1 MASPRAEP
9 ASRHSARISCRRII
23 RGAQRRHL
31 LLRVSRRPRRADS
44 LNKHVS
50 NRVHSVITF
59 EESAGDNRRWSGAIW
74 LIMAL
79 LDDDSGSWRV
89 GVLFSQ
95 SGVTSTIERTQ
106 LNATLLAIEEINA
119 SGGVL
124 GRPIEPVMYDP
135 ASDPKKFRAFAERL
149 FQVDR
154 IRLLFGCYMSSTR
167 KAVLPVVEAH
177 RGLLF
182 YPTLYEGFEY
192 SRHCI
197 YTGAAPNQNSLQLA
211 KFLLSAFG
219 NRFLFVGSNYVYPYE
234 SNRVMGDFVAQ
245 GKGKVLDEIYV
256 PLYPGPKDFDKVIAR
271 IKKTSPD
278 VIFSTV
284 VGTGTSTL
292 YRAYRAAGFDPARMP
307 IASLTTN
314 EAEVAEMGAE
324 AAEGHITA
332 APFFETLSSS
342 AARRFVTSFKEKYG
356 PDAPVTAGAEA
367 SYFQLHLAMRAV
379 AKCGSDDPE
388 QVLVNLRDAEFD
400 APQGRVRIDPENN
413 HTYLWPRIARLDRN
427 GRFQTV
433 WNPGVRVKPDPY
445 CVVQSLDDWSVDDLQ
460 LLHP

>member
-1 MASPRAEP
+1 MALSDVIRVGLLCSTSGSTALLEQ
-9 ASRHSARISCRRII
+9 SQW
-23 RGAQRRHL
+23 RGA
-31 LLRVSRRPRRADS
+31 S
-44 LNKHVS
+44 
-50 NRVHSVITF
+50 
-59 EESAGDNRRWSGAIW
+59 
-74 LIMAL
+74 
-79 LDDDSGSWRV
+79 
-89 GVLFSQ
+89 
-95 SGVTSTIERTQ
+95 
-106 LNATLLAIEEINA
+106 LAIEEINA
-119 SGGVL
+119 NGGVG
-124 GRPIEPVMYDP
+124 GRELVALHYDP
-135 ASDPKKFRAFAERL
+135 ASDPAAFRELAERL
-149 FQVDR
+149 ILQDGVNV
-154 IRLLFGCYMSSTR
+154 IFGGYTSTSR
-167 KAVLPVVEAH
+167 KAMLPVVEKH
-177 RGLLF
+177 NRLLI
-182 YPTLYEGFEY
+182 YSQQYEGFEY

-211 KFLLSAFG
+211 KFLLSAYG

-245 GKGKVLDEIYV
+245 GKGKVLDEIYI
-256 PLYPGPKDFDKVIAR
+256 PLYAAEKDFDKVINR

-284 VGTGTSTL
+284 VGAGTSTL
-292 YRAYRAAGFDPARMP
+292 YRAYRSAGFDPTKMP
-307 IASLTTN
+307 IASLTTS

-332 APFFETLSSS
+332 APFFETLSSP

-356 PDAPVTAGAEA
+356 AEAPVTAGAEA
-367 SYFQLHLAMRAV
+367 AYFQLHLAMRAV

-388 QVLVNLRDAEFD
+388 QVLANLRDAECD

-445 CVVQSLDDWSVDDLQ
+445 CIVQSLDDWSVDDLQ

>member
-1 MASPRAEP
+1 
-9 ASRHSARISCRRII
+9 
-23 RGAQRRHL
+23 
-31 LLRVSRRPRRADS
+31 
-44 LNKHVS
+44 
-50 NRVHSVITF
+50 
-59 EESAGDNRRWSGAIW
+59 
-74 LIMAL
+74 MAL
-79 LDDDSGSWRV
+79 AEDNSGPWRV

-95 SGVTSTIERTQ
+95 TGVTSAIERTQ

-154 IRLLFGCYMSSTR
+154 IRLLFACYMSSTR

-211 KFLLSAFG
+211 RFLLSAYG
-219 NRFLFVGSNYVYPYE
+219 NRLLFVGSNYVYPYE

-245 GKGKVLDEIYV
+245 GKGKVLDEIYI
-256 PLYPGPKDFDKVIAR
+256 PLYPAEKDFEKVIAR

-284 VGTGTSTL
+284 VGSGTAML
-292 YRAYRAAGFDPARMP
+292 YRAFRAAGFDPARMP
-307 IASLTTN
+307 IASLTTS
-314 EAEVAEMGAE
+314 EAEVAEMGPE
-324 AAEGHITA
+324 AAEGHSTA
-332 APFFETLSSS
+332 APFFETLSSP
-342 AARRFVTSFKEKYG
+342 AAKRFVASFKEKYG
-356 PDAPVTAGAEA
+356 GSAPVTAGAEA

-379 AKCGSDDPE
+379 AKCGTDDPE
-388 QVLVNLRDAEFD
+388 QVLSNLRDAEFD
-400 APQGRVRIDPENN
+400 PPQGRSGTDPEKNQN
-413 HTYLWPRIARLDRN
+413 
-427 GRFQTV
+427 FF
-433 WNPGVRVKPDPY
+433 
-445 CVVQSLDDWSVDDLQ
+445 
-460 LLHP
+460 

>member
-1 MASPRAEP
+1 MVLKE
-9 ASRHSARISCRRII
+9 
-23 RGAQRRHL
+23 
-31 LLRVSRRPRRADS
+31 
-44 LNKHVS
+44 
-50 NRVHSVITF
+50 
-59 EESAGDNRRWSGAIW
+59 DNSGA
-74 LIMAL
+74 
-79 LDDDSGSWRV
+79 WRV
-89 GVLFSQ
+89 GVLFSRT
-95 SGVTSTIERTQ
+95 GVTSTIERTQ

-119 SGGVL
+119 AGGVL

-135 ASDPKKFRAFAERL
+135 ASDPKQFRAFAERL

-197 YTGAAPNQNSLQLA
+197 YTGAAPNQNSMQLA

-245 GKGKVLDEIYV
+245 GKGKILDEIYI
-256 PLYPGPKDFDKVIAR
+256 PLHPVEKDFDKVIGR

-292 YRAYRAAGFDPARMP
+292 YRAYRAAGFDPAKMP
-307 IASLTTN
+307 IASLTTS

-332 APFFETLSSS
+332 APFFETLSSPV
-342 AARRFVTSFKEKYG
+342 ARRFVTNFKEKYG
-356 PDAPVTAGAEA
+356 ADAPVPAGAEA
-367 SYFQLHLAMRAV
+367 AYFQLHLAMRAV

-388 QVLVNLRDAEFD
+388 QVLANLRDTEFD

-427 GRFQTV
+427 GHFQTV
-433 WNPGVRVKPDPY
+433 WNPGVRVRPDPY
-445 CVVQSLDDWSVDDLQ
+445 CVVQSLDDWSADDLP

>member
-1 MASPRAEP
+1 
-9 ASRHSARISCRRII
+9 
-23 RGAQRRHL
+23 
-31 LLRVSRRPRRADS
+31 
-44 LNKHVS
+44 
-50 NRVHSVITF
+50 
-59 EESAGDNRRWSGAIW
+59 
-74 LIMAL
+74 MAL
-79 LDDDSGSWRV
+79 LEENTGSWRV

-95 SGVTSTIERTQ
+95 TGVTSTIERTQ

-119 SGGVL
+119 NGGVL

-135 ASDPKKFRAFAERL
+135 ASDHKKFRAFAERL

-211 KFLLSAFG
+211 KFLLSAYG

-256 PLYPGPKDFDKVIAR
+256 PLYPADKDFDKVIAR

-292 YRAYRAAGFDPARMP
+292 YRAYRAAGFDPTRMP

-332 APFFETLSSS
+332 APFFETLSSP

-356 PDAPVTAGAEA
+356 PDAPVTASAEA
-367 SYFQLHLAMRAV
+367 SYFQLHIAMRAV

-388 QVLVNLRDAEFD
+388 QVLTNLRDAEFD

>member
-1 MASPRAEP
+1 
-9 ASRHSARISCRRII
+9 
-23 RGAQRRHL
+23 
-31 LLRVSRRPRRADS
+31 
-44 LNKHVS
+44 
-50 NRVHSVITF
+50 
-59 EESAGDNRRWSGAIW
+59 
-74 LIMAL
+74 MAL
-79 LDDDSGSWRV
+79 LEDNTGSWRV

-95 SGVTSTIERTQ
+95 TGVTSAIERTQ

-119 SGGVL
+119 NGGVL

-135 ASDPKKFRAFAERL
+135 VSDPKKFRAFAERL

-256 PLYPGPKDFDKVIAR
+256 PLHPGDKDFDKVIGR

-284 VGTGTSTL
+284 VGAGTATL
-292 YRAYRAAGFDPARMP
+292 YRAYRAAGLDPARMP
-307 IASLTTN
+307 IASLTTS

-332 APFFETLSSS
+332 APFFETLSSQ

-356 PDAPVTAGAEA
+356 ADAPVTACAEA
-367 SYFQLHLAMRAV
+367 AYFQLHLAMRAV

-388 QVLVNLRDAEFD
+388 QVLTNLRDAEFD

>member
-1 MASPRAEP
+1 
-9 ASRHSARISCRRII
+9 
-23 RGAQRRHL
+23 
-31 LLRVSRRPRRADS
+31 
-44 LNKHVS
+44 
-50 NRVHSVITF
+50 
-59 EESAGDNRRWSGAIW
+59 
-74 LIMAL
+74 MAL
-79 LDDDSGSWRV
+79 LEDNTGTWRV

-95 SGVTSTIERTQ
+95 TGVTSGIERTQ
-106 LNATLLAIEEINA
+106 TNATLLAIEEINA
-119 SGGVL
+119 GGGVL

-135 ASDPKKFRAFAERL
+135 ASDPKKFRSHAERL

-154 IRLLFGCYMSSTR
+154 IKLLFGCYMSSTR
-167 KAVLPVVEAH
+167 KAVLPVAEAH

-211 KFLLSAFG
+211 KFLLSAYG

-245 GKGKVLDEIYV
+245 GKGKVLDEIYI
-256 PLYPGPKDFDKVIAR
+256 PLYPAEKDFDKVINR

-284 VGTGTSTL
+284 VGAGTSTL
-292 YRAYRAAGFDPARMP
+292 YRAYRTAGFDPTKMP
-307 IASLTTN
+307 IASLTTS

-332 APFFETLSSS
+332 APFFETLSSP

-356 PDAPVTAGAEA
+356 AEAPVTAGAEA
-367 SYFQLHLAMRAV
+367 AYFQLHLAMRAV

-388 QVLVNLRDAEFD
+388 QVLANLRDAECD

-445 CVVQSLDDWSVDDLQ
+445 CIVQSLDDWSVDDLQ

>member
-1 MASPRAEP
+1 MMLVE
-9 ASRHSARISCRRII
+9 
-23 RGAQRRHL
+23 
-31 LLRVSRRPRRADS
+31 
-44 LNKHVS
+44 
-50 NRVHSVITF
+50 
-59 EESAGDNRRWSGAIW
+59 DNSGP
-74 LIMAL
+74 
-79 LDDDSGSWRV
+79 WRV

-95 SGVTSTIERTQ
+95 TGVTSAIERTQ
-106 LNATLLAIEEINA
+106 LNATLLAIEEINS

-135 ASDPKKFRAFAERL
+135 GSDPKKFRAVAERL

-154 IRLLFGCYMSSTR
+154 IKLLFACYMSSTR

-211 KFLLSAFG
+211 RFLLSAYG
-219 NRFLFVGSNYVYPYE
+219 NRFLFVGSNYIYPYE
-234 SNRVMGDFVAQ
+234 TNRVMGDFVSQ

-256 PLYPGPKDFDKVIAR
+256 PLYPDSKDFERVIGR

-284 VGTGTSTL
+284 VGSGTAEL
-292 YRAYRAAGFDPARMP
+292 YGAYRAAGFDPTHMP
-307 IASLTTN
+307 IASLTTS

-324 AAEGHITA
+324 AAEGHVTA
-332 APFFETLSSS
+332 APFFETLTSV
-342 AARRFVTSFKEKYG
+342 AARRFVSSFKEKYG
-356 PDAPVTAGAEA
+356 ADAPVTAGAEA
-367 SYFQLHLAMRAV
+367 SYFQLHLAMRAL

-388 QVLVNLRDAEFD
+388 QVLANLRDSEFD

-427 GRFQTV
+427 GRFQAV
-433 WNPGVRVKPDPY
+433 WNPGVRVRPDPY
-445 CVVQSLDDWSVDDLQ
+445 CVVQSLDDWSADELP
-460 LLHP
+460 LLHS

>member
-1 MASPRAEP
+1 
-9 ASRHSARISCRRII
+9 
-23 RGAQRRHL
+23 
-31 LLRVSRRPRRADS
+31 
-44 LNKHVS
+44 
-50 NRVHSVITF
+50 
-59 EESAGDNRRWSGAIW
+59 
-74 LIMAL
+74 MAL
-79 LDDDSGSWRV
+79 LEDSTGSWRV

-119 SGGVL
+119 NGGVL
-124 GRPIEPVMYDP
+124 GRPVEPVMYDP
-135 ASDPKKFRAFAERL
+135 ASDHKKFRAFAERL

-211 KFLLSAFG
+211 KFLLSAYG

-256 PLYPGPKDFDKVIAR
+256 PLYPADKDFDKVIAR

-292 YRAYRAAGFDPARMP
+292 YRAYRAAGFDPTRMP

-332 APFFETLSSS
+332 APFFETLSSP

-356 PDAPVTAGAEA
+356 PDAPVTASAEA
-367 SYFQLHLAMRAV
+367 SYFQLHIAMRAV

-388 QVLVNLRDAEFD
+388 QVLTNLRDAEFD

>member
-1 MASPRAEP
+1 MVQVEDN
-9 ASRHSARISCRRII
+9 SR
-23 RGAQRRHL
+23 
-31 LLRVSRRPRRADS
+31 
-44 LNKHVS
+44 
-50 NRVHSVITF
+50 
-59 EESAGDNRRWSGAIW
+59 
-74 LIMAL
+74 
-79 LDDDSGSWRV
+79 SWRV
-89 GVLFSQ
+89 GVLYSQ
-95 SGVTSTIERTQ
+95 TGVTAAIERTQ
-106 LNATLLAIEEINA
+106 LNGTLLAIEEINA
-119 SGGVL
+119 NGGIV
-124 GRPIEPVMYDP
+124 GRPIEAVMYDP
-135 ASDPKKFRAFAERL
+135 ASDPKKFRTFAERL

-154 IRLLFGCYMSSTR
+154 IRLLFACYMSSTR

-211 KFLLSAFG
+211 KFLLSAYG
-219 NRFLFVGSNYVYPYE
+219 NRFLFVGSNYIYPYE

-245 GKGKVLDEIYV
+245 GKGKVLDEIYI
-256 PLYPGPKDFDKVIAR
+256 PLYPTERDFEKVIAR

-284 VGTGTSTL
+284 VGSGTAML
-292 YRAYRAAGFDPARMP
+292 YRALRDAGFDPTRMP
-307 IASLTTN
+307 VASLTTS
-314 EAEVAEMGAE
+314 EAEVAEMGPE

-332 APFFETLSSS
+332 APFFETLSSP
-342 AARRFVTSFKEKYG
+342 AAKRFVGSFKEKYG
-356 PDAPVTAGAEA
+356 GTAPVTAGAEA

-379 AKCGSDDPE
+379 ARCGTDDPE
-388 QVLVNLRDAEFD
+388 QVLSNLRDAEFD

-445 CVVQSLDDWSVDDLQ
+445 CVVQSLDDWSVDDLP

>member
-1 MASPRAEP
+1 
-9 ASRHSARISCRRII
+9 
-23 RGAQRRHL
+23 
-31 LLRVSRRPRRADS
+31 
-44 LNKHVS
+44 
-50 NRVHSVITF
+50 
-59 EESAGDNRRWSGAIW
+59 
-74 LIMAL
+74 MAL
-79 LDDDSGSWRV
+79 LEDNTGSWRV

-95 SGVTSTIERTQ
+95 TGVTSTIERTQ

-119 SGGVL
+119 GGGVL

-135 ASDPKKFRAFAERL
+135 VSDPKKFRAFAERL

-197 YTGAAPNQNSLQLA
+197 YAGAAPNQNSLQLA

-256 PLYPGPKDFDKVIAR
+256 PLHADNKDFDKVISR

-284 VGTGTSTL
+284 VGAGTATL

-307 IASLTTN
+307 IASLTTS

-332 APFFETLSSS
+332 APFFETLSSP

-356 PDAPVTAGAEA
+356 TDAPVTACAEA
-367 SYFQLHLAMRAV
+367 AYFQLHLAMRAV

-388 QVLVNLRDAEFD
+388 QVLTNLRDAEFD

-460 LLHP
+460 LHP